1 MTRDGES
8 MTALVGGGS
17 KLERIQGV
25 KMILRWNR
33 LGRKWAKRT
42 GNKFPM
48 DAPVHLWQVNWR
60 SVLQKGNV

>member
-1 MTRDGES
+1 

-17 KLERIQGV
+17 KLERIQGALT
-25 KMILRWNR
+25 ILRWNR

-42 GNKFPM
+42 GNEFPM
-48 DAPVHLWQVNWR
+48 DAPVSIRQVNWK

>member
-17 KLERIQGV
+17 KLERIQGALT
-25 KMILRWNR
+25 ILRWNR
-33 LGRKWAKRT
+33 LGRKWAEREGKE
-42 GNKFPM
+42 FPM
-48 DAPVHLWQVNWR
+48 DAPVSIRQVNWK